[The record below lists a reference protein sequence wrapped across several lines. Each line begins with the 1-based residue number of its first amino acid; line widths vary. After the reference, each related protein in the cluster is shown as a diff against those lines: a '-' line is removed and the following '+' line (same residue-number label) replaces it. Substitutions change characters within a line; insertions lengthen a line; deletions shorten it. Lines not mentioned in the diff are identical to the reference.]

1 MNKWIITMML
11 LTTACTNTQT
21 SVDES
26 PVKLH
31 IPEKGDC
38 ALYAFSK
45 ARMYNAWFICK
56 TEDNRYIK
64 VHADKG
70 YDTRGF
76 FVEDHYTKGLWYALN
91 QAQVNFD
98 MLSPTEQW
106 YSIETGDFT
115 IESARE
121 GEGEVTLRSWTVRGK
136 VISWED
142 MANGEQRT
150 EEIEL

>member
-11 LTTACTNTQT
+11 LASTACNSTQT
-21 SVDES
+21 SVDEP

-38 ALYAFSK
+38 TLYEDSK
-45 ARMYNAWFICK
+45 GWFICK

-64 VHADKG
+64 VHTGKE
-70 YDTRGF
+70 YDEALIPGAR
-76 FVEDHYTKGLWYALN
+76 ERLYALN

-106 YSIETGDFT
+106 YSIETGDFIIGT
-115 IESARE
+115 VNAPK
-121 GEGEVTLRSWTVRGK
+121 GEFTVRSHTVRGK

-142 MANGEQRT
+142 MANGEQQHT
-150 EEIEL
+150 GEIEI

>member
-11 LTTACTNTQT
+11 LASTACNSTQT
-21 SVDES
+21 SVDEP

-38 ALYAFSK
+38 TLYEDSK
-45 ARMYNAWFICK
+45 GWFICK

-64 VHADKG
+64 VHTGKE
-70 YDTRGF
+70 YDEALVPGAR
-76 FVEDHYTKGLWYALN
+76 ERLYALN

-106 YSIETGDFT
+106 YSIETGDFIIGT
-115 IESARE
+115 VKLDE
-121 GEGEVTLRSWTVRGK
+121 GEFTVKSHTVRGK

-142 MANGEQRT
+142 MANGEQHT

>member
-11 LTTACTNTQT
+11 LASTACNSTQT
-21 SVDES
+21 SVDEP

-38 ALYAFSK
+38 TLYYVDDSG
-45 ARMYNAWFICK
+45 WFICK

-64 VHADKG
+64 VHTDKE
-70 YDTRGF
+70 YDKAF
-76 FVEDHYTKGLWYALN
+76 PSVVERERLYALN

-115 IESARE
+115 IGTVKADE
-121 GEGEVTLRSWTVRGK
+121 GEMTMRSHTVKGK

-142 MANGEQRT
+142 MANGEQHT

>member
-1 MNKWIITMML
+1 MIKYIITMML
-11 LTTACTNTQT
+11 LTTACTST
-21 SVDES
+21 SVDEP

-38 ALYAFSK
+38 TLYEDSK
-45 ARMYNAWFICK
+45 GWFICK

-64 VHADKG
+64 VHTGKE
-70 YDTRGF
+70 YDEALVPGAR
-76 FVEDHYTKGLWYALN
+76 ERLYALN

-115 IESARE
+115 IATVKADE
-121 GEGEVTLRSWTVRGK
+121 GEMTMRSHTVRGK

-142 MANGEQRT
+142 MSNGKLFTGKQHA
-150 EEIEL
+150 EEIKL

>member
-1 MNKWIITMML
+1 MIKYIITMML
-11 LTTACTNTQT
+11 LTTACTSTQT

-38 ALYAFSK
+38 TLYAFSK
-45 ARMYNAWFICK
+45 ARMYDAWFICK

-64 VHADKG
+64 V
-70 YDTRGF
+70 
-76 FVEDHYTKGLWYALN
+76 YTVGREYETLFDDATKERLQALN

-98 MLSPTEQW
+98 VLSPTEQW

-115 IESARE
+115 IATVKADE
-121 GEGEVTLRSWTVRGK
+121 GELTIRSHTVRGK
-136 VISWED
+136 VVRWED
-142 MANGEQRT
+142 MANGEQHT

>member
-1 MNKWIITMML
+1 
-11 LTTACTNTQT
+11 
-21 SVDES
+21 
-26 PVKLH
+26 VKLH

-38 ALYAFSK
+38 TLYYVDDSG
-45 ARMYNAWFICK
+45 WFICK

-64 VHADKG
+64 VHTDKG
-70 YDTRGF
+70 YTSGF
-76 FVEDHYTKGLWYALN
+76 FVEDHYTKGFWYALN

>member
-11 LTTACTNTQT
+11 LASTACNSAQT
-21 SVDES
+21 SVDEP

-38 ALYAFSK
+38 TLYYVDDSG
-45 ARMYNAWFICK
+45 WFICK

-64 VHADKG
+64 VHTDKG
-70 YDTRGF
+70 YTSGF
-76 FVEDHYTKGLWYALN
+76 FVEDHYTKGFWYALN

-106 YSIETGDFT
+106 YSIETGDVYVESLKGKFT
-115 IESARE
+115 F
-121 GEGEVTLRSWTVRGK
+121 RSWTARGK
-136 VISWED
+136 VVSWED
-142 MANGEQRT
+142 MANGDQHT
-150 EEIEL
+150 QKIEL

>member
-11 LTTACTNTQT
+11 LASTACNSTQT
-21 SVDES
+21 SVDEP

-38 ALYAFSK
+38 TLYEDSK
-45 ARMYNAWFICK
+45 GWFICK

-64 VHADKG
+64 VHTGKE
-70 YDTRGF
+70 YDEALIPGAR
-76 FVEDHYTKGLWYALN
+76 ERLYALN

-106 YSIETGDFT
+106 YSIETGDFIIGT
-115 IESARE
+115 VNAPK
-121 GEGEVTLRSWTVRGK
+121 GEFTVRSHTVRGK

-142 MANGEQRT
+142 MANGEQQHT
-150 EEIEL
+150 GEIEL

>member
-1 MNKWIITMML
+1 MNKWITTMIL
-11 LTTACTNTQT
+11 LVSTACNSTQA
-21 SVDES
+21 SEE

-38 ALYAFSK
+38 TLYED
-45 ARMYNAWFICK
+45 NNGWFVCK
-56 TEDNRYIK
+56 TEDNRYFK
-64 VHADKG
+64 VHTDKE
-70 YDTRGF
+70 YDKTLFSETER
-76 FVEDHYTKGLWYALN
+76 ERLYALN

-115 IESARE
+115 IGTVAAD
-121 GEGEVTLRSWTVRGK
+121 GGEVTIRSHTVRGK

-142 MANGEQRT
+142 MSNGDQRT

>member
-11 LTTACTNTQT
+11 LASTACNSTQT

-38 ALYAFSK
+38 TLYEDSK
-45 ARMYNAWFICK
+45 GWFICK

-64 VHADKG
+64 VHTGKE
-70 YDTRGF
+70 YDEALIPGAR
-76 FVEDHYTKGLWYALN
+76 ERLYALN

-121 GEGEVTLRSWTVRGK
+121 GEGEVTYRSWTVRGK

-142 MANGEQRT
+142 MANGDQHT
-150 EEIEL
+150 QKIEL

>member
-1 MNKWIITMML
+1 MNKWLITMML
-11 LTTACTNTQT
+11 LASTACNSTQT
-21 SVDES
+21 SVDEP

-38 ALYAFSK
+38 TLYEDSK
-45 ARMYNAWFICK
+45 GWFICK

-64 VHADKG
+64 VHTGKEYYEA
-70 YDTRGF
+70 F
-76 FVEDHYTKGLWYALN
+76 PSEVERERLYALN

-115 IESARE
+115 IATVKADE
-121 GEGEVTLRSWTVRGK
+121 GEMTMRSHTARGK

-142 MANGEQRT
+142 MANGEQHT
-150 EEIEL
+150 GEIEL

>member
-11 LTTACTNTQT
+11 LASTACTST
-21 SVDES
+21 SVDEP

-38 ALYAFSK
+38 TLYEDSK
-45 ARMYNAWFICK
+45 GWFICK

-64 VHADKG
+64 VHTGKE
-70 YDTRGF
+70 YDEALIPGAR
-76 FVEDHYTKGLWYALN
+76 ERLYALN

-106 YSIETGDFT
+106 YSIETGDFIIGT
-115 IESARE
+115 VNAPK
-121 GEGEVTLRSWTVRGK
+121 GEFTVRSHTVRGK

-142 MANGEQRT
+142 MANGEQQHT
-150 EEIEL
+150 GEIEI

>member
-21 SVDES
+21 SVDEP

-38 ALYAFSK
+38 TLYEDSK
-45 ARMYNAWFICK
+45 GWFICK

-64 VHADKG
+64 VHTDKK
-70 YDTRGF
+70 YDKASIYAAR
-76 FVEDHYTKGLWYALN
+76 ERLYALN

-106 YSIETGDFT
+106 YSIETGDFIIGT
-115 IESARE
+115 VKVPK
-121 GEGEVTLRSWTVRGK
+121 GEFTVRSHTVRGK

>member
-1 MNKWIITMML
+1 MIKYIITMML
-11 LTTACTNTQT
+11 LTTACTST
-21 SVDES
+21 SVDEP

-38 ALYAFSK
+38 TLYEDSK
-45 ARMYNAWFICK
+45 GWFICK

-64 VHADKG
+64 VHTGKE
-70 YDTRGF
+70 YDEALIPGAR
-76 FVEDHYTKGLWYALN
+76 ERLYALN

-106 YSIETGDFT
+106 YSIETGDFIIGT
-115 IESARE
+115 VNAPK
-121 GEGEVTLRSWTVRGK
+121 GEFTVRSHTVRGK

-142 MANGEQRT
+142 MANGEQHT
-150 EEIEL
+150 GEIEI

>member
-1 MNKWIITMML
+1 MIKYIITMML
-11 LTTACTNTQT
+11 LTTACTSTQT

-38 ALYAFSK
+38 TLYEDSK
-45 ARMYNAWFICK
+45 GWFICK

-64 VHADKG
+64 VHTGKE
-70 YDTRGF
+70 YDEALVPGAR
-76 FVEDHYTKGLWYALN
+76 ERLYALN

-136 VISWED
+136 DISWED

>member
-1 MNKWIITMML
+1 MIKYIITMML

-21 SVDES
+21 SVDEP

-38 ALYAFSK
+38 ALYEDNK
-45 ARMYNAWFICK
+45 GWFICK

-64 VHADKG
+64 VHTDKE
-70 YDTRGF
+70 YDKRGF
-76 FVEDHYTKGLWYALN
+76 PSEVERERLYALN

-106 YSIETGDFT
+106 YSIETGDYILAT
-115 IESARE
+115 VKADE
-121 GEGEVTLRSWTVRGK
+121 GEIIMRSHTVRGK
-136 VISWED
+136 VVRWED
-142 MANGEQRT
+142 MANGEQHT
-150 EEIEL
+150 EEIKL

>member
-1 MNKWIITMML
+1 MIKYIITMML

-21 SVDES
+21 SVDEP

-38 ALYAFSK
+38 ALYEDNK
-45 ARMYNAWFICK
+45 GWFICK

-70 YDTRGF
+70 YDSRGF

-106 YSIETGDFT
+106 YSIETGDYILAT
-115 IESARE
+115 VKADE
-121 GEGEVTLRSWTVRGK
+121 GEIIMRSHTVRGK
-136 VISWED
+136 VVRWED
-142 MANGEQRT
+142 MANGEQHT
-150 EEIEL
+150 EEIKL

>member
-1 MNKWIITMML
+1 MIKYIITMML
-11 LTTACTNTQT
+11 LTTACTQT

-38 ALYAFSK
+38 ALYEDSK
-45 ARMYNAWFICK
+45 GWFICK

-64 VHADKG
+64 VHTDKK
-70 YDTRGF
+70 YDKASIYAAR
-76 FVEDHYTKGLWYALN
+76 ERLYALN

-121 GEGEVTLRSWTVRGK
+121 GEGEVTIRSWTVRGK

-142 MANGEQRT
+142 MANGEQQHT

>member
-1 MNKWIITMML
+1 MNKWLITMML
-11 LTTACTNTQT
+11 LASTACNSTQT
-21 SVDES
+21 SVDEP

-38 ALYAFSK
+38 TLYEDSK
-45 ARMYNAWFICK
+45 GWFICK

-64 VHADKG
+64 VHTGKE
-70 YDTRGF
+70 YDEALIPGAR
-76 FVEDHYTKGLWYALN
+76 ERLYALN

-136 VISWED
+136 VVRWED
-142 MANGEQRT
+142 MANGEQHT
-150 EEIEL
+150 GEIKL